1 MVTRIPA
8 RRPAAVP
15 PGTDVLALL
24 EQCLRDGPGALG
36 PVASGLLRERAVQ
49 LLAALDL
56 TVPLAGP
63 ADVAA

>member
-1 MVTRIPA
+1 
-8 RRPAAVP
+8 
-15 PGTDVLALL
+15 
-24 EQCLRDGPGALG
+24 
-36 PVASGLLRERAVQ
+36 VASGLLRERAVQ